1 MTVTVIG
8 ETLVDLVW
16 RSDAA
21 VVTPLAGGSPANLA
35 VGLHRLG
42 VPTTLLTCWG
52 DDVPGALVAEYLGAS
67 GLPVVRA
74 RSASGRTALALAHID
89 AATGGADYD
98 FLASWDPL
106 DLPVPGETTLLAT
119 GSLAIAVEPGASR
132 VHETCAAFRSRPAG
146 MVAVDLNVRP
156 RVLADRAAYRASA
169 ERSAAVADVVK
180 ASAEDLAWL
189 YPGRSPSAAARDLLG
204 LGPGLVVLTDGAE
217 GAHVFMA
224 GTETSVPSP
233 PVRVVDTIGAGDA
246 FQASL
251 LAGLLH
257 DGRPRLPADRETLER
272 LIRRAVT
279 AGALTCGRAGA
290 RPPGPAELEAAVAA
304 GRERDRAGEG
314 ARHAGGPAA

>member
-1 MTVTVIG
+1 MTAVVIG

-52 DDVPGALVAEYLGAS
+52 DDIPGALVAEHLGAS

-74 RSASGRTALALAHID
+74 RTASGRTALALAYVD
-89 AATGGADYD
+89 ATTGGADYD
-98 FLASWDPL
+98 FLAAWDPL
-106 DLPVPGETTLLAT
+106 DLPVPEGATLLAT

-132 VHETCAAFRSRPAG
+132 VHETCGSFRSRPGG

-156 RVLADRAAYRASA
+156 RAQADRAAYRATA
-169 ERSAAVADVVK
+169 ERFAAVADVVK
-180 ASAEDLAWL
+180 ASTEDLSWL
-189 YPGRSPSAAARDLLG
+189 YPGIPPSEAARDLLG
-204 LGPGLVVLTDGAE
+204 LGPDLVVLTDGAG
-217 GAHVFMA
+217 GAHGFTA
-224 GTETSVPSP
+224 GTEVSVPARS
-233 PVRVVDTIGAGDA
+233 VRVVDTIGAGDA

-257 DGRPRLPADRETLER
+257 DGRPRLPADRAALER
-272 LIRRAVT
+272 LVHRAVA
-279 AGALTCGRAGA
+279 AGALACERAGA
-290 RPPGPAELEAAVAA
+290 RPPDLTELEAAVAT
-304 GRERDRAGEG
+304 GRS
-314 ARHAGGPAA
+314 